1 MNTTPHPDHDR
12 ASSTE
17 RPAARMLH
25 TVRPGEVPD
34 PLATAWTADQLM
46 ALEFPPPKWA
56 VPGVIP
62 EGVCLLAGPPK
73 VGKSWASL
81 GLGLDIAAG
90 TLAFGSIALQAG
102 PVLYLALE
110 DTGRRLQDR
119 MGKVLAGQPAPA
131 GLTLATTC
139 PPLPQGGD
147 EAIARWLERNP
158 DARMVVIDVFTK
170 IRGVPPPGV
179 SAYEADYA
187 AVTRVKKLADHY
199 GVAIVLVHHVRKAPS
214 EDFLAE
220 VSGTNGIAGAADT
233 ILVLKRARGEHGAI
247 LHGTGRDVDEVE
259 RALEFDPASG
269 RWTLLDGPAN
279 QHFVSDTRATILRYV
294 HEHPG
299 STPKGIAD
307 STGLDAATV
316 RQNVRR
322 MTEDQQLRAAPGGR
336 YSVPDSSAELPV

>member
-1 MNTTPHPDHDR
+1 MNTAPRPDHDR
-12 ASSTE
+12 DGPAE

-25 TVRPGEVPD
+25 TVRPGEVAD

-56 VPGVIP
+56 VPGIIP

-73 VGKSWASL
+73 VGKSWVTL
-81 GLGLDIAAG
+81 GLALDIAAG
-90 TLAFGSIALQAG
+90 GRAFGAIDVPAG
-102 PVLYLALE
+102 PVLALALE

-119 MGKVLAGQPAPA
+119 MGKILAGQPAPA

-147 EAIARWLERNP
+147 EAIAQWLERNP
-158 DARMVVIDVFTK
+158 DARMVVIDVFAK
-170 IRGVPPPGV
+170 MRGVPPPGV

-259 RALEFDPASG
+259 RALNFDPTNG
-269 RWTLLDGPAN
+269 RWSLLDGPAN
-279 QHFVSDTRATILRYV
+279 QHFISDTRATIMRYV
-294 HEHPG
+294 REHPG
-299 STPKGIAD
+299 STPKDIAD
-307 STGLDAATV
+307 ATGLDAGTV
-316 RQNVRR
+316 RQTARR
-322 MTEDQQLRAAPGGR
+322 MASDQQLRTTTGGR
-336 YSVPDSSAELPV
+336 YSAPDLDAELPL